1 MHISLTALKP
11 KGLISYFKFW
21 LLAIPS
27 FQEAKK
33 AEGNLFCEVKNID
46 GNQCTITAW
55 ESRDHMLKF
64 MRSGVHL
71 KAMKAFS
78 KIATGKSYGYES
90 EEIPTWEQAFVTLQ
104 EKGKLHS

>member
-11 KGLISYFKFW
+11 KGIISYFKFW

-33 AEGNLFCEVKNID
+33 ANGILFCEVKKMH
-46 GNQCTITAW
+46 GNHCTITAW
-55 ESRDHMLKF
+55 ESRAHMLQF

-71 KAMKAFS
+71 KAMKAFGN
-78 KIATGKSYGYES
+78 IATGKTYGYEP
-90 EEIPTWEQAFVTLQ
+90 EEIPTWENAYALLAT
-104 EKGKLHS
+104 KGKDA

>member
-11 KGLISYFKFW
+11 KGIISYFKFW

-33 AEGNLFCEVKNID
+33 AKGNLFCEVKNID

-55 ESRDHMLKF
+55 ESREHMLQF

-78 KIATGKSYGYES
+78 KIATGKSFGYES
-90 EEIPTWEQAFVTLQ
+90 DEIPTWEQAYATLQ